1 MHAHLQ
7 KPLLT
12 RAEVAEVL
20 DVSVQT
26 VARMI
31 GRGELEKVPVGD
43 RFVRIPTESLMAY
56 LARYGQEHPGSDVAA
71 EEPKRLAEEED
82 HEETGLLPAPP
93 HALRDLRACLAQRQD
108 DIAEALDLHAT
119 MLSIEAEGLHRLA
132 DRIRESGRAAE
143 FSVVARDGARVRV
156 TGPRELVE
164 QFLDDGLLLE
174 C

>member
-20 DVSVQT
+20 GVSVQT
-26 VARMI
+26 VARLI
-31 GRGELEKVPVGD
+31 GRGELETVPVGD
-43 RFVRIPTESLMAY
+43 RFVRIPTESLKAY
-56 LARYGQEHPGSDVAA
+56 LASCGQ
-71 EEPKRLAEEED
+71 EPKRQAEEED

-93 HALRDLRACLAQRQD
+93 HAFRDLRACLAQRH

-119 MLSIEAEGLHRLA
+119 MLSIGAEVLHDLA

-143 FSVVARDGARVRV
+143 FSLEARDGARVRV